1 MESCY
6 GNANLNRRN
15 STMSNKTLCIT
26 KELYNYMLSI
36 SLREPDILRELRDE
50 TAQDENANMQIS
62 PEQGQFMGLLVKLLG
77 AKQTIDLGVYTGYSS
92 LCIGLAL
99 PSDGRVIACDINRE
113 WTDIARRYWRKA
125 GVEDKIELRLAPAQ
139 QTLEDLLEQGVDIF
153 DFAFI
158 DADKKNYDMYYEYC
172 LQLIRPGGLIAIDN
186 VLWDGAVADAAIND
200 ADTVAIRN
208 LNQKIHTDSR
218 VEISLVPI
226 ADGLALV
233 RKI

>member
-1 MESCY
+1 
-6 GNANLNRRN
+6 
-15 STMSNKTLCIT
+15 MSNKTLCIT
-26 KELYNYMLSI
+26 EQLYEYMLSV
-36 SLREPDILRELRDE
+36 SLREPDVLRELRDE

-77 AKQTIDLGVYTGYSS
+77 ARLTLDIGVYTGYSS

-99 PSDGRVIACDINRE
+99 PEEGRVIACDVNRE
-113 WTDIARRYWRKA
+113 WTDIARRYWQKA
-125 GVEDKIELRLAPAQ
+125 GVEEKIELRLAPAR
-139 QTLEDLLEQGVDIF
+139 QTLADLLEKGTDSF

-158 DADKKNYDMYYEYC
+158 DADKMNYDMYYEYC

-186 VLWDGAVADAAIND
+186 VLWDGAVADGAIND
-200 ADTVAIRN
+200 DETVAIRD
-208 LNQKIHTDSR
+208 LNRKLHADPR

-226 ADGLALV
+226 ADGLGLV

>member
-1 MESCY
+1 
-6 GNANLNRRN
+6 
-15 STMSNKTLCIT
+15 
-26 KELYNYMLSI
+26 MLSI
-36 SLREPDILRELRDE
+36 SLREPDVLRELRDE